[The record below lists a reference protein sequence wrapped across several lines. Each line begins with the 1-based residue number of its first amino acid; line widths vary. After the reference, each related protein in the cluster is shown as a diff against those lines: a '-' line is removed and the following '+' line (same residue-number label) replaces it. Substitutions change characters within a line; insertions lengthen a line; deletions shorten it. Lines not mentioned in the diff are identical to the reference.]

1 MGHYGIVHMITSA
14 LIHSAIYGAMYH
26 VFKGL
31 TAVEAVSLG
40 VVIIGFA
47 WFFYAKMNNKK

>member
-1 MGHYGIVHMITSA
+1 MGHYGIAHMITSA

-47 WFFYAKMNNKK
+47 WFFYAKMSNKN